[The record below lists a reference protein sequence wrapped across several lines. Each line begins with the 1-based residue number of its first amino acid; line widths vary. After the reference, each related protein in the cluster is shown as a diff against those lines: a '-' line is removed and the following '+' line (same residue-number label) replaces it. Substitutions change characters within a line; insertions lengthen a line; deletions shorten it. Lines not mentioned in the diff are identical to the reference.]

1 MAGTQ
6 DDMEMSTSNTGKTS
20 VHKKTKKSSKT
31 GNVIPRSETTP
42 RNASGA
48 ERPTTEKPTV
58 DEPAVNKPPEAA
70 KPAEESELSKFGS
83 MLTNSMLSLQETM
96 SKQFEQLQSTIE
108 KTWSID
114 EHELLGSSDEEDGS
128 VMSENGAKNDYV
140 RKRRDEPRPKRRRD
154 ISPSELSD
162 STDDGKRN
170 TNSSSS
176 KTDDNECE
184 VLTAIAQRLTKTEP
198 TDTTVNEQLAK
209 LVNELMFK
217 SKRPDE
223 SKLKENGEK
232 ILRPQ
237 NCESLV
243 VTKVDELIWN
253 RLRPNTRSF
262 DSRVQTV
269 QSMLI
274 KGVIE
279 ITKMLNSMLE
289 MKTKTNVDKTSS
301 SDEGNVEAST
311 KIDKLIDKGMSA
323 IEMLSHANYELNM
336 RRRECIK
343 PDLNEDYQTSLFSS
357 SVPVNSFLFGG
368 DTSKRLEDIDKT
380 NRAVKKAMGKSNGQS
395 SRKNKTFNKQYG
407 RSRGYG
413 GSNNYKYSR
422 NSHSSSYSSSRRP
435 FLGKRSY
442 NQQEKKG
449 KDRQKQ

>member
-6 DDMEMSTSNTGKTS
+6 DDMEMLTSNTGKTS
-20 VHKKTKKSSKT
+20 AHKKTKKAAKN

-48 ERPTTEKPTV
+48 ERPTTEKPTA
-58 DEPAVNKPPEAA
+58 DEQAVSKPPEAA

-83 MLTNSMLSLQETM
+83 MLTSSMLSLQETM
-96 SKQFEQLQSTIE
+96 CKQFEKLQGTIE

-128 VMSENGAKNDYV
+128 GMSENGAKNDY
-140 RKRRDEPRPKRRRD
+140 RKRRGEPTPKRRRD

-162 STDDGKRN
+162 STEDGKS
-170 TNSSSS
+170 TNPLSS

-223 SKLKENGEK
+223 SKLKEDGEK

-301 SDEGNVEAST
+301 SDEGNVEASP

-357 SVPVNSFLFGG
+357 SVPVNNFPFGG

-395 SRKNKTFNKQYG
+395 SRKTKAFNKQYG
-407 RSRGYG
+407 RSRGYS
-413 GSNNYKYSR
+413 GSHNYKYSR
-422 NSHSSSYSSSRRP
+422 NSHGSSYSSSRRP